1 VKTLLTASALIEAAT
16 GLALVAFPSLA
27 STLLLGSSLDTP
39 VALTVARAAGVA
51 LLALGVA
58 CWCARIAEPGRAVR
72 GVLRAMA
79 LYNVGIVALLLY
91 AGLGV
96 VSGRLHSSTRSW
108 APGAPRSQSVSQVAR
123 LPRRDEPVDPADA
136 GKVSRV
142 PRRRALPV
150 RAPEWRNRATPI
162 RVEDPTWTS

>member
-1 VKTLLTASALIEAAT
+1 VKSLLTASALIEAAT

-58 CWCARIAEPGRAVR
+58 CWCGRIAEPGPAVR

-79 LYNVGIVALLLY
+79 LYNVGIVALRSG
-91 AGLGV
+91 AFERPPSGSRTQRGHRDQSEAFDQGPRTPPRRVGV
-96 VSGRLHSSTRSW
+96 V
-108 APGAPRSQSVSQVAR
+108 PRT
-123 LPRRDEPVDPADA
+123 PV
-136 GKVSRV
+136 
-142 PRRRALPV
+142 
-150 RAPEWRNRATPI
+150 
-162 RVEDPTWTS
+162 

>member
-27 STLLLGSSLDTP
+27 DTP
-39 VALTVARAAGVA
+39 VALTVARTAGVA

-58 CWCARIAEPGRAVR
+58 CWCARIAEPGPAVR

-96 VSGRLHSSTRSW
+96 GLSSVGLWPAALIHAFMGAWCAKIAIGDPGRD
-108 APGAPRSQSVSQVAR
+108 VAS
-123 LPRRDEPVDPADA
+123 AA
-136 GKVSRV
+136 
-142 PRRRALPV
+142 
-150 RAPEWRNRATPI
+150 
-162 RVEDPTWTS
+162 

>member
-1 VKTLLTASALIEAAT
+1 VKTFLTASALIEASA

-96 VSGRLHSSTRSW
+96 GLSSVGLWPASLVHAFMGAW
-108 APGAPRSQSVSQVAR
+108 CAKIAFGEPGGGATS
-123 LPRRDEPVDPADA
+123 A
-136 GKVSRV
+136 G
-142 PRRRALPV
+142 
-150 RAPEWRNRATPI
+150 
-162 RVEDPTWTS
+162 

>member
-1 VKTLLTASALIEAAT
+1 VKSLLTASALIEAAT

-58 CWCARIAEPGRAVR
+58 CWCGRIAEPGPAVR

-96 VSGRLHSSTRSW
+96 GLSSVGLWPAALVHACMGAWCAKIAIGEPGREATS
-108 APGAPRSQSVSQVAR
+108 
-123 LPRRDEPVDPADA
+123 A
-136 GKVSRV
+136 G
-142 PRRRALPV
+142 
-150 RAPEWRNRATPI
+150 
-162 RVEDPTWTS
+162 